1 VLSLGYDFHVL
12 PVVIAAAAATRSVAV
27 IMGPTKRTQK
37 EATLM
42 MLRTLIADLDVR

>member
-1 VLSLGYDFHVL
+1 MLSLGYDFQVL
-12 PVVIAAAAATRSVAV
+12 PVVIAAAATRSVAV

-42 MLRTLIADLDVR
+42 MLRTRIADLDVR